1 MSASTGGKSSAPAR
15 LSSPMLTVELVSLA
29 LELRAESGLRKL
41 ILLFWLD
48 SDVLESDFF
57 SLPSRELL
65 RNRPFFLFL
74 TAPGSTWSVRAKPPR
89 DGPSWVGVATGVSS
103 PEALVVVM
111 IGTSCCRTVPLLC
124 SLRREVKEVRRGERT
139 TAAMP

>member
-15 LSSPMLTVELVSLA
+15 LSSMLMVELVSLA
-29 LELRAESGLRKL
+29 LELRADSVLRKL

-48 SDVLESDFF
+48 REVLDSDFF
-57 SLPSRELL
+57 SLPSRDPL
-65 RNRPFFLFL
+65 RNRPFFLGL
-74 TAPGSTWSVRAKPPR
+74 TASGSTWRVRAKPPR

-111 IGTSCCRTVPLLC
+111 MGMSCCSTVPLLC
-124 SLRREVKEVRRGERT
+124 SLRREVREVRRGERT